1 MSEIKIQCVDQAL
14 HLVEM
19 PPIYSGD
26 VNYDTVSFDFDTTW
40 NDYTKTAIFYQS
52 KDKVYS
58 QLLDASGT
66 CKIPK
71 EVLASKGVCYIGV
84 FGVYDNTV
92 ITSQVLGYRILEG
105 AITEDLNIPDP
116 TPSIYEQ
123 ILSKYN
129 YLIEHVIYD
138 LDGGEPV

>member
-52 KDKVYS
+52 KDKAYS
-58 QLLDASGT
+58 QLLDASGS

-71 EVLASKGVCYIGV
+71 EVLASKGICYIGV

-92 ITSQVLGYRILEG
+92 ITSQVLRYRILEG

-129 YLIEHVIYD
+129 YLIERVIYD